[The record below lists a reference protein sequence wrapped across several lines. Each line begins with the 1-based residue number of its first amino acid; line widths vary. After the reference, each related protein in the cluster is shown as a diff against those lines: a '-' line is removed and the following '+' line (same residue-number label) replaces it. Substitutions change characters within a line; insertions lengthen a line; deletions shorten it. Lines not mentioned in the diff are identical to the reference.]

1 MLLYDGKFIYE
12 YNYLKNKEISKINFY
27 NLSDYKIVV
36 NATYS
41 MKYGIYFV
49 LSEDWKLYILKQD
62 SLAILNKIPFDSK
75 YSIGMIY

>member
-1 MLLYDGKFIYE
+1 MIRTLLLYDGKFLNE

-41 MKYGIYFV
+41 MKY
-49 LSEDWKLYILKQD
+49 
-62 SLAILNKIPFDSK
+62 
-75 YSIGMIY
+75 